1 MCAKSFLYTFLYAI
15 LFIYSFVTF
24 SLFHCFPFYFLRMET
39 KSLNKT
45 NVFCVFL
52 CFWFLLEGGR
62 EKTYGFHRSHRI
74 IIFNFSFCYIMVF
87 GSRHLNA
94 WNQKWLTILDSLNNC
109 AHWKF
114 HLKKQTENENDND
127 NANEMKRNGQY
138 TVNKSKLFLLK

>member
-1 MCAKSFLYTFLYAI
+1 MLKVFYILFYAI

-52 CFWFLLEGGR
+52 CFWFLLEGGKKHMDSI
-62 EKTYGFHRSHRI
+62 EVIVSSFSIFH
-74 IIFNFSFCYIMVF
+74 CYIMVF